1 LAAAAQTPPQAPPQ
15 ALTLTQAKEFA
26 LQHNPRI
33 QSAGAT
39 ALAAGSVVKEV
50 RAARLPNVSGS
61 VTGADAQHGTILAA
75 GAVQTS
81 SLYTRLA
88 SGVVVNQLVTDFGRT
103 AELTKSAELRA
114 RAQDTSIETVR
125 EGVLLQVEQ
134 AYYQALGAQAVQRAA
149 QAAVN
154 TREATLRQV
163 RALAESLMRSTLDVR
178 FAEVALSQAQLDLY
192 QAENNATEGLANL
205 AAALGLDHA
214 QAFALSDEP
223 LPGPLDASPEVRIQ
237 EALEKRPELTALGF
251 SRDAARA
258 FAQAEERLKLPAVS
272 LTGVAG
278 AIPAGDP
285 RLPVGYSAA
294 AVNVNIPIFNGG
306 LFSARHREAEQKAA
320 AAEADVR
327 DLAIQ
332 VSREVNVAWLEANT
346 AFRRLDVTAR
356 LVAEA
361 NEALRLAQT
370 RYDAGLGS
378 IVELTQAQA
387 SQTSAGIQNASAQY
401 DYLNRRAALDF
412 ATGVLQ

>member
-1 LAAAAQTPPQAPPQ
+1 VPPQ

-50 RAARLPNVSGS
+50 RAARLPALSGN

-103 AELTKSAELRA
+103 ADLTKSAELRA

-134 AYYQALGAQAVQRAA
+134 SYFQALGAQAVERAA

-223 LPGPLDASPEVRIQ
+223 LPAPLDASPDGRIQ

-258 FAQAEERLKLPAVS
+258 FAQAEGRLKMPTVS

-285 RLPVGYSAA
+285 RLPPGYSAA

-320 AAEADVR
+320 AADADVR